1 MHGENQT
8 YHIVWHMVILLAH
21 DPRDADLLLVG
32 HVGAPVDVLRRRLVV
47 VQLAHDVSVL
57 VLNLGRQDY

>member
-1 MHGENQT
+1 
-8 YHIVWHMVILLAH
+8 MVVLLAH
-21 DPRDADLLLVG
+21 DPRDANLLPVG

-47 VQLAHDVSVL
+47 VQLAHDVAVL